1 MLLAVAEIVCFVQK
15 QAFEIVYFVH
25 LVSWMLYIPIYLP
38 PMNLPLYALWCLADV
53 AGLVAEDD
61 EPDRP
66 FTMQT
71 QVV

>member
-1 MLLAVAEIVCFVQK
+1 
-15 QAFEIVYFVH
+15 
-25 LVSWMLYIPIYLP
+25 
-38 PMNLPLYALWCLADV
+38 MNLPLYALWYLAAV
-53 AGLVAEDD
+53 AVLVAKDD

>member
-1 MLLAVAEIVCFVQK
+1 
-15 QAFEIVYFVH
+15 
-25 LVSWMLYIPIYLP
+25 
-38 PMNLPLYALWCLADV
+38 MNLPLYALWCLADV

-71 QVV
+71 QVVEFMFWWGILAHKSAVDGTMVMR

>member
-1 MLLAVAEIVCFVQK
+1 
-15 QAFEIVYFVH
+15 
-25 LVSWMLYIPIYLP
+25 
-38 PMNLPLYALWCLADV
+38 MNLPLYALRCLADV

>member
-1 MLLAVAEIVCFVQK
+1 
-15 QAFEIVYFVH
+15 
-25 LVSWMLYIPIYLP
+25 
-38 PMNLPLYALWCLADV
+38 MNLPLYALWCLADV
-53 AGLVAEDD
+53 AGLVVEDD

>member
-1 MLLAVAEIVCFVQK
+1 
-15 QAFEIVYFVH
+15 
-25 LVSWMLYIPIYLP
+25 
-38 PMNLPLYALWCLADV
+38 MNLPLYALWCLADV

-71 QVV
+71 QVCVTDIGIHVLVGDIGE

>member
-1 MLLAVAEIVCFVQK
+1 
-15 QAFEIVYFVH
+15 
-25 LVSWMLYIPIYLP
+25 
-38 PMNLPLYALWCLADV
+38 MNPPLYALWYLAAV
-53 AGLVAEDD
+53 AVLVAEDD

>member
-1 MLLAVAEIVCFVQK
+1 
-15 QAFEIVYFVH
+15 
-25 LVSWMLYIPIYLP
+25 
-38 PMNLPLYALWCLADV
+38 MNLPLYALWYLAAV
-53 AGLVAEDD
+53 AVLVVEDD